1 MVTDHQDV
9 VANYLGVVIDR
20 QGVVADRQGAADLA
34 ALRPK
39 RLSLRDVLIMEAIDL
54 DVQIFT
60 PGPRWAPTIEVYDN
74 DLV

>member
-1 MVTDHQDV
+1 
-9 VANYLGVVIDR
+9 
-20 QGVVADRQGAADLA
+20 
-34 ALRPK
+34 
-39 RLSLRDVLIMEAIDL
+39 MEAIDL